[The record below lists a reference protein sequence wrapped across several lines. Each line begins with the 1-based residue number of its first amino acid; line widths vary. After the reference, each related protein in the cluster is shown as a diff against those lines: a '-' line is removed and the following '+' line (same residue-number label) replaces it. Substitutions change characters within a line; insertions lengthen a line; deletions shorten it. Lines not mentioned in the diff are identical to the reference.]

1 MKDLFNFPKLWANI
15 GENVIFLLQFLGIIA
30 LIFVIAYVSELIIR
44 KRTNEK
50 EKILSTRKVVVVGV
64 MAALAGVL
72 MLFEIPL
79 FFAPPFYKLD
89 FSEIPVLI
97 CGFAYGPVAGV
108 LAEAVKI
115 LVKLL
120 LKGTGTAFVGELAN
134 FTVGCCM
141 ILPATIVYHIKKSK
155 KTAIIGCLIGTAIM
169 TVFGTTFNGVYL
181 LPKFAELYGMP
192 MEAII
197 AMGTKVNSNVNSVT
211 TLVLLCVTPLN
222 LLKGLSV
229 SIITMLIYHPLRP
242 ILKGTMK

>member
-141 ILPATIVYHIKKSK
+141 VLPATIIYHIKKSK
-155 KTAIIGCLIGTAIM
+155 KTAVIGCLIGTAIM
-169 TVFGTTFNGVYL
+169 TMFGTTFNGVYL

-197 AMGTKVNSNVNSVT
+197 AMGTKVNSNVNSIT

-229 SIITMLIYHPLRP
+229 SIVTMLIYHPLRP

>member
-155 KTAIIGCLIGTAIM
+155 KTAVIGCLIGTAIM

-197 AMGTKVNSNVNSVT
+197 AMGTKVNSNVNSIT

-229 SIITMLIYHPLRP
+229 SIVTMLIYHPLRP